1 LGEKMAQKQPE
12 KPKEP
17 IRDPGKP
24 LPEIKEPRDPSKPLP
39 EKREPNKVPEP
50 QKKDRPKAK

>member
-1 LGEKMAQKQPE
+1 MAQRQPQ

-24 LPEIKEPRDPSKPLP
+24 LPEIKEP
-39 EKREPNKVPEP
+39 NKAPEP